1 MKVTSRVRA
10 VLSVFLAA
18 ILLIVVLLSVYTGSI
33 PKKYRLLPGDASPF
47 DISAPRSIRNKSE
60 TDIRASKAAAEVE
73 VVMLRSEEIASEVKA
88 NVELFFTILAEER
101 ANPPM
106 ITPIPQSTSAVTPAP
121 TPDVS
126 PAPGATDNLTPT
138 PGATT
143 TPTTEP
149 TQVGIVNTV
158 LLTEN
163 IMVRMNNEMKIIL
176 GQEDAATYASI
187 EEDRLSSIAGHVR
200 TLASLIMA
208 ESVDTSALR
217 SSLADKVDT
226 LEESLTF
233 YKEDSGVIER
243 TLGLLLKTNVVFDEA
258 ATENARQAAFDKVQN
273 NPVMIE
279 KGTRI
284 VSQGDIITDDTF
296 ELLEDLSL
304 IDSGAFDTVHMTGI
318 ALLLAVLLMIAVFY
332 IRRYEKDT
340 ISTYSD
346 IAALVLALI
355 IPLFLSTY
363 LTRQAPLT
371 PPVYFAAVV
380 IAAYF
385 GFRASLI
392 LTFCLTALIL
402 PMTNYN
408 PIFLAVALTGSMVA
422 ALFTKGIVRKD
433 NYAFIIL
440 STAGANIAVT
450 LAFGLL
456 QKEGWNE
463 ITVNSFYTAIS
474 GSLSVI
480 AAIGI
485 MPLFELLFNAVSP
498 LRLIE
503 LSQPGHPLLRRLFV
517 EAPGSSQHSM
527 MVANLADTA
536 ATAIGA
542 NALLARVGAYYHDIG
557 KLESPLMF
565 TENQEGENPHDFLS
579 PSRSAEIILS
589 HPDAGVR
596 IGRRYR
602 LPPAILRIVHEH
614 HGSTSQYYFYRK
626 AQQLAESNQL
636 EEPDPSRYKYRCP
649 IPSSRESAVVMLADS
664 VEAAMK
670 SVGSRNLEAAEA
682 LIRKI
687 IKTKNEQDQL
697 VNSGLSFKDVET
709 IAKAFLQVY
718 AGHFHERVK
727 YPDDRPVRQPAE

>member
-1 MKVTSRVRA
+1 MKVTSRVRSF
-10 VLSVFLAA
+10 LSVSLAA
-18 ILLIVVLLSVYTGSI
+18 VLLIVVLLSVYTGSI
-33 PKKYRLLPGDASPF
+33 PNKYRLLPGDASPY
-47 DISAPRSIRNKSE
+47 DISAPRSIRNKTE
-60 TDIRASKAAAEVE
+60 TDIRAAKAKAEVD
-73 VVMLRSEEIASEVKA
+73 VVMLRSEQISSEVNA
-88 NVELFFTILAEER
+88 NVVRFFALVSEER

-106 ITPIPQSTSAVTPAP
+106 ITPVPQPTQDVTPSPAPDASPAP
-121 TPDVS
+121 TAS
-126 PAPGATDNLTPT
+126 PELTPT
-138 PGATT
+138 VSPP
-143 TPTTEP
+143 PTTEP
-149 TQVGIVNTV
+149 TQGGIVNTI

-163 IMVRMNNEMKIIL
+163 IMVRLNSEMKIVL
-176 GQEDAATYASI
+176 GQEDAALYASL
-187 EEDRLSSIAGHVR
+187 EDDRFASVIGHVR
-200 TLASLIMA
+200 TLTSLIMT
-208 ESVDTSALR
+208 ESVDTSGLR
-217 SSLADKVDT
+217 ASLAEKMDSLDN
-226 LEESLTF
+226 SLTF
-233 YKEDSGVIER
+233 YKEDSGLIER
-243 TLGLLLKTNVVFDEA
+243 TLGLLLKANVVFDEK
-258 ATENARQAAFDKVQN
+258 ATENARQVAYDKVQN

-284 VSQGDIITDDTF
+284 VSLGDIITDDTYA
-296 ELLEDLSL
+296 LLQDLSL
-304 IDSGAFDTVHMTGI
+304 IDSGTLDTMHLTGI
-318 ALLLAVLLMIAVFY
+318 ALLLVTMLMIAVFY
-332 IRRYEKDT
+332 IRRYEKET
-340 ISTYSD
+340 ISSYND
-346 IAALVLALI
+346 IAALILALI
-355 IPLFLSTY
+355 IPLFISTY
-363 LTRQAPLT
+363 LTRQAPLA

-408 PIFLAVALTGSMVA
+408 PIFLAVALTGSLVA

-450 LAFGLL
+450 LAYGML
-456 QKEGWNE
+456 QKEGWND
-463 ITVNSFYTAIS
+463 ITINCAHTAIS
-474 GSLSVI
+474 GALSVI

-557 KLESPLMF
+557 KLETPLMF

-579 PSRSAEIILS
+579 PVRSAEIILG

-602 LPPAILRIVHEH
+602 LPTAILRIIHEH

-626 AQQLAESNQL
+626 AQELALTGAQED
-636 EEPDPSRYKYRCP
+636 PDPARYKYRCP
-649 IPSSRESAVVMLADS
+649 IPTSRESAVVMLADS
-664 VEAAMK
+664 VEAALK
-670 SVGSRNLEAAEA
+670 SNGTHNLENAEI

-709 IAKAFLQVY
+709 IIKAFLQVY

-727 YPDDRPVRQPAE
+727 YPDDLPVRQPAK